1 MKNTGRFYLSV
12 LTAGVLLAGTSFVSF
27 AAPAGQTVLDEGTV
41 LPVVLDRDLSSS
53 SAKKGDRFTAT
64 IEQSRAEAY
73 GLPAGTRVHGVV
85 GAAQKMENRK
95 PGMLDLDF
103 RALELPGGAQTS
115 IIGSIINLEDPDVKT
130 AEDGRLI
137 AKNTEGKKVDR
148 TQYVL
153 YGAGAGLI
161 FGLLKDGKIGSS
173 IEEIIIGAGLGY
185 LAGATTPSGSE
196 PRDVSLREG
205 DRFGV
210 YIGERVALNVSGGS
224 SGTQA
229 EGSRPQIYPE
239 DSSPAGTG
247 NTAINTAHTSA
258 SRTDVAVVIDGR
270 ELQYDAVRRPQI
282 VGGVLM
288 VPAATTLR
296 QAGVEF
302 QFANSNRTL
311 MVQGPNGPFTVTLG
325 SRVAMFGMGERLVM
339 DAPAQRMNDTMYIP
353 MRMVATMAG
362 KKLVWDAPTRTAI
375 LEPHVAPDDML

>member
-1 MKNTGRFYLSV
+1 MIKQNKKLLLSAAI
-12 LTAGVLLAGTSFVSF
+12 AGILAAGSSLSSW
-27 AAPAGQTVLDEGTV
+27 AAQTVLEEGTV
-41 LPVVLDRDLSSS
+41 LPVTLDAGLSSS
-53 SAKKGDRFTAT
+53 NSKKGDKFTVT
-64 IEQSRAEAY
+64 VESDRAEAY
-73 GLPAGTRVHGVV
+73 GLPAGTRVHGVIR
-85 GAAQKMENRK
+85 AAQKMENKK

-103 RALELPGGAQTS
+103 RTLELPGGTQAS
-115 IIGSIINLEDPDVKT
+115 IVGSVINLDDPDVKT
-130 AEDGRLI
+130 AEDGRLV
-137 AKNTEGKKVDR
+137 AKNTEGKKVNR

-196 PRDVSLREG
+196 PRDVNLKEG

-210 YIGERVALNVSGGS
+210 YIGERVALNVPGGS
-224 SGTQA
+224 AGTQA
-229 EGSRPQIYPE
+229 EGSRPLIYPE
-239 DSSPAGTG
+239 DSASPSETG
-247 NTAINTAHTSA
+247 STTINTGQTATS
-258 SRTDVAVVIDGR
+258 RGDVAVVVDAR
-270 ELQYDAVRRPQI
+270 ELQYDTLRRPQI

-302 QFANSNRTL
+302 QFANNNRTL
-311 MVQGPNGPFTVTLG
+311 MVEGPNGPFTVTLG

-353 MRMVATMAG
+353 LRMVATMAD

-375 LEPHVAPDDML
+375 LEPHTAPNEML

>member
-1 MKNTGRFYLSV
+1 MMKQNKRLFLSAV
-12 LTAGVLLAGTSFVSF
+12 IAGVLAASTSLSSW
-27 AAPAGQTVLDEGTV
+27 AAQTILEEGTV
-41 LPVVLDRDLSSS
+41 LPVTLDAALSSS
-53 SAKKGDRFTAT
+53 TSKKGDKFTVT
-64 IEQSRAEAY
+64 LESDRAEAY

-85 GAAQKMENRK
+85 RAAQKMENKK

-103 RALELPGGAQTS
+103 RTLELPDGTRASINGAV
-115 IIGSIINLEDPDVKT
+115 INLEDPDVKT

-148 TQYVL
+148 TQHVL
-153 YGAGAGLI
+153 YGAGAGLV

-173 IEEIIIGAGLGY
+173 IEEIVIGAGLGY

-196 PRDVSLREG
+196 PRDVNLKEG

-210 YIGERVALNVSGGS
+210 YIGERVALNVPGGS
-224 SGTQA
+224 TGTQA
-229 EGSRPQIYPE
+229 EGSRPLIYPE
-239 DSSPAGTG
+239 DSTSPSE
-247 NTAINTAHTSA
+247 TASVTINTGQTSA
-258 SRTDVAVVIDGR
+258 NRGDVAVVVDGR
-270 ELQYDAVRRPQI
+270 QLQYDAVRRPQI

-302 QFANSNRTL
+302 QFANNNRTL
-311 MVQGPNGPFTVTLG
+311 MVQGPNGPLTVTLG
-325 SRVAMFGMGERLVM
+325 SRVAMFGMGERMVM

-362 KKLVWDAPTRTAI
+362 KKLAWDAPSRTAI
-375 LEPHVAPDDML
+375 LEPHVAPEEML